1 MEEMERQQFTFY
13 RSFYEAL
20 KNLPSRD
27 RLAVYDAVCAYAL
40 DGTEPAVTGVAA
52 TVFTLIRP
60 VLDTGRKRART
71 GKQGGKSEKANAKQN
86 ESKSEANGE
95 MDESQPESG
104 TKQTAREKEEEKE
117 VEIEKEIENECSKR
131 NQKEK
136 KSAGTRFI
144 PPTVEEVSAY
154 VRERGSGVDPQWF
167 VDFYTARGWV
177 YNGGQKMRDW
187 RAAVRTWEQR
197 DRQAAPR
204 DLKHT
209 APDAEELARMQR
221 LRDKL
226 RGNSHDVS

>member
-71 GKQGGKSEKANAKQN
+71 GKQGGKSDKANAKQK

-95 MDESQPESG
+95 QDESQPEAG

-117 VEIEKEIENECSKR
+117 KEGEIEKEIENECSKR

-136 KSAGTRFI
+136 RSAGARFI
-144 PPTVEEVSAY
+144 PPTVEEVTAY
-154 VRERGSGVDPQWF
+154 VRERGSGVDPQRF
-167 VDFYTARGWV
+167 VDFYASKGWV
-177 YNGGQKMRDW
+177 VGKSPMKDW
-187 RAAVRTWEQR
+187 RAAVRNWERERR
-197 DRQAAPR
+197 DDAPR

-221 LRDKL
+221 LREKL
-226 RGNSHDVS
+226 RGEQP